1 MSEFNYLS
9 FELNQNEEKQIKKID
24 AEIDKKI
31 QNLNLDDPQYW
42 AYMEERNSK
51 IFPIVDEARART
63 IKKYE
68 NRPHDLRFLLEKE
81 IQEEGEIFFNP
92 ALEGEELKAARIRAK
107 NDEIAYILPYLKIL
121 KKKSKEDYDA
131 VITCIAKFVGLAEKS
146 KTLSLMFSGKAASAL
161 TLARGKGKFEPIKK
175 KLKIGDDVE
184 IFTPKNVQKIGVG
197 AAKAFRYILAE
208 FTKHNAQNIPKDKI
222 INRIFIDVKDF
233 AEANGVKVNSDTA
246 MKNFRR
252 KLKDNLDIL
261 LTHKISWSEKVKG
274 KKEHFP
280 EMTWISAFKVGGD
293 FIMIEVTQSMAE
305 ILTLL
310 PLIYFPRALYGL
322 DDRDFNTDAIGHAMT
337 VHYCQ
342 ENNVIRGTHN
352 KMSVRKLLEYTSFP
366 TYEELKEKKN
376 SWERNVKEP
385 FENCLEK
392 LFQCGFLKDY
402 KYCYAG
408 DIEIADEE
416 VRAGTID
423 SYEKFISLIVKFELN
438 NFDSHEKRLAEITE
452 KKIESIKKFR
462 RSAKLRKKADNNTN
476 DK

>member
-1 MSEFNYLS
+1 MNEFNYLS
-9 FELNQNEEKQIKKID
+9 FELTQNEEKQIEKID
-24 AEIDKKI
+24 EEIDRKI
-31 QNLNLDDPQYW
+31 QDLRFDDPQYW
-42 AYMEERNSK
+42 VYMEERTSK
-51 IFPIVDEARART
+51 IFPIVDKARART

-68 NRPHDLRFLLEKE
+68 NRPHDLRLLLEKE
-81 IQEEGEIFFNP
+81 IQRGEILFNP
-92 ALEGEELKAARIRAK
+92 DLEGEELKAARNKAQ

-121 KKKSKEDYDA
+121 KRKSTEDYEA

-146 KTLSLMFSGKAASAL
+146 KTLELMFSGKAITAL
-161 TLARGKGKFEPIKK
+161 TLARGKGEFDPKKK
-175 KLKIGDDVE
+175 KLKIGDDIE

-208 FTKHNAQNIPKDKI
+208 FTKKNARNMPKDKI

-233 AEANGVKVNSDTA
+233 AEANGVDVNSADA

-252 KLKDNLDIL
+252 KLRDNLDIL
-261 LTHKISWSEKVKG
+261 LTHKISWKETVKG

-280 EMTWISAFKVGGD
+280 EMTWISAFKVGGN

-310 PLIYFPRALYGL
+310 PLIYFPRALYSL
-322 DDRDFNTDAIGHAMT
+322 EDRDFNTDAIGHAMAI
-337 VHYCQ
+337 HYCQ
-342 ENNVIRGTHN
+342 ENNVIKGTEN
-352 KMSVRKLLEYTSFP
+352 KISVLKLLEKTSFP

-376 SWERNVKEP
+376 NWERNVKEP
-385 FENCLEK
+385 FENCLDR
-392 LFQCGFLKDY
+392 LWQCGFLKDY

-438 NFDSHEKRLAEITE
+438 NFDSHEIRLAEITE
-452 KKIESIKKFR
+452 KKIESIKKFQKKR
-462 RSAKLRKKADNNTN
+462 KTKKKADDNTN